1 MRHHLYKRS
10 GFTLVELLVVIAII
24 GILVGLLLPAVQSA
38 REAARR
44 MQCSNN
50 LKQLGL
56 ALHNYHDTH
65 RQFPINY
72 SMSAAGFG
80 GSGGNS
86 GDGNSRQCSWMGMI
100 LPMIEQ
106 TNLYNRID
114 WNVGL
119 KVNGAP
125 SVNVPIAQTVIP
137 AFRCPSDGS
146 GNNGKYGDRE
156 WLGRWTPASLYGE
169 FGGTNYKG
177 CVGSDWAFGSLYSN
191 NLGGIPNGLDGSN
204 GMFVRDE
211 NVRPANPKDRKRMAD
226 VTDGLSN
233 TYAIGEALPELSSH
247 TFWYGV
253 NVNLATSAIPLNSYL
268 KVYRATNP
276 RANYFGN
283 LGPSPQFAPYWDWVN
298 NYSYASNHTG
308 GGQFT
313 MGDGSVRFVSENID
327 LQMYRATGSMN
338 GGEVVSSNE

>member
-1 MRHHLYKRS
+1 MVRRIRRA
-10 GFTLVELLVVIAII
+10 FTLVELLVVIAII
-24 GILVGLLLPAVQSA
+24 GILVGLLLPAVQAA

-50 LKQLGL
+50 CKQLGL

-72 SMSAAGFG
+72 SMSPAGFG

-86 GDGNSRQCSWMGMI
+86 GNGDSRQCSWMGMI
-100 LPMIEQ
+100 LPQIEQ
-106 TNLYNRID
+106 GNLYAQIN
-114 WNVGL
+114 WNLGL
-119 KVNGAP
+119 KVAGAP
-125 SVNVPIAQTVIP
+125 SPNVVIAQTAIP
-137 AFRCPSDGS
+137 AYRCPSDAS

-156 WLGRWTPASLYGE
+156 WLGRWPVAQFGE

-177 CVGSDWAFGSLYSN
+177 CVGSDWAFGSLFSN
-191 NLGGIPNGLDGSN
+191 SLGGTPNGLDGGN

-211 NVRPANPKDRKRMAD
+211 NVRAANPKDRRRMAD

-233 TYAIGEALPELSSH
+233 TYAIGEALPELCSH
-247 TFWYGV
+247 TFWYGM
-253 NVNLATSAIPLNSYL
+253 NATLATSAIPLNH
-268 KVYRATNP
+268 YRRVFLATNP
-276 RANYFGN
+276 RGNYFGN
-283 LGPSPQFAPYWDWVN
+283 LGPTPQFAPFWDWVN

-327 LQMYRATGSMN
+327 LQVYRNTGSMN
-338 GGEVVSSNE
+338 RGEVVTDTDL

>member
-1 MRHHLYKRS
+1 MKRRVQKQN

-56 ALHNYHDTH
+56 ALHNYHDTF
-65 RQFPINY
+65 RAFPINY
-72 SMSAAGFG
+72 SMSANGFG
-80 GSGGNS
+80 GSNGNS
-86 GDGNSRQCSWMGMI
+86 GANNSRQCSWLGMI
-100 LPMIEQ
+100 LPQIEQ
-106 TNLYNRID
+106 TALYNSID

-119 KVNGAP
+119 KNASGAP
-125 SVNVPIAQTVIP
+125 TANVLIAQRAMP
-137 AFRCPSDGS
+137 PFMCPSDGS
-146 GNNGKYGDRE
+146 GNQGRYGNRE
-156 WLGRWTPASLYGE
+156 WLGRWPVAIFGE

-177 CVGSDWAFGSLYSN
+177 CSGSDWNWGLFAN
-191 NLGGIPNGLDGSN
+191 PLGGTPNGLDGGN

-211 NVRPANPKDRKRMAD
+211 NIRAANPKDTRRMGS

-247 TFWYGV
+247 TFWYGM
-253 NVNLATSAIPLNSYL
+253 NASLANSVTPLNTYL
-268 KVYRATNP
+268 KVYNATNP
-276 RANYFGN
+276 RSNYFGDAN
-283 LGPSPQFAPYWDWVN
+283 TFAPYWDWIN
-298 NYSYASNHTG
+298 NYSYASRHTG

-313 MGDGSVRFVSENID
+313 MGDGSVRFVSEGID
-327 LQMYRATGSMN
+327 LFVYRSTGSIN
-338 GGEVVSSNE
+338 GGEVVNSDQ

>member
-1 MRHHLYKRS
+1 MRNNFGRRAA
-10 GFTLVELLVVIAII
+10 FTLVELLVVIAII

-56 ALHNYHDTH
+56 ALHNYHDTF
-65 RQFPINY
+65 RTFPINY
-72 SMSAAGFG
+72 SMSPTGAG

-86 GDGNSRQCSWMGMI
+86 GDGNSRQCSWLGMI
-100 LPMIEQ
+100 LPQIEQ
-106 TNLYNRID
+106 TALYNTID
-114 WNVGL
+114 WRIGL
-119 KVNGAP
+119 KIGGAP
-125 SVNVPIAQTVIP
+125 SPNVAIAQRVLP
-137 AFRCPSDGS
+137 AFQCPSDGS
-146 GNNGKYGDRE
+146 GNNGRYGNRE
-156 WLGRWTPASLYGE
+156 WLGRWPVATFGE
-169 FGGTNYKG
+169 YGGTNYKG
-177 CVGSDWAFGSLYSN
+177 CVGSDWNWGTFAN
-191 NLGGIPNGLDGSN
+191 PMGGTPNGLDGGN

-211 NVRPANPKDRKRMAD
+211 NIRAANPKDIRKMSS

-233 TYAIGEALPELSSH
+233 TYAIGEALPELCSH
-247 TFWYGV
+247 TFWYGM
-253 NVNLATSAIPLNSYL
+253 NASLATTAVPVNNYL

-283 LGPSPQFAPYWDWVN
+283 GANFAPVWDWNN
-298 NYSYASNHTG
+298 NYSYASQHTG

-327 LQMYRATGSMN
+327 LVVYRATGTMN
-338 GGEVVSSNE
+338 VGEVFNSDQ